1 MVISLRTQI
10 TVALLTLALLFVVAL
25 SLQNRA
31 FEIAVNDQAML
42 AEVRTLTARIA
53 DVERRGRGYAAVA
66 PRDYESYNRDVAV
79 IYSQWQQDLKALD
92 QSLAGVELG
101 LARADLGTVRQ
112 ALTQL
117 GVRYRG
123 FRQGLAEQL
132 GSKQDE
138 PRLEWGAQFIEA
150 QAPALLTAAQALSG
164 ATVDM
169 VEDHLGQARRITRYT
184 WIVGALILL
193 GTAVWFWA
201 RVTRRIGRVAD
212 ACRAVAEGSFG
223 QRAPVDGDDEL
234 GVLTRSFNQLS
245 ARTRVVLGV
254 LDRLP
259 EGADAAQAFALLWEE
274 SREYLGHRWQGLF
287 ELNSTS
293 QDGELLLQQ
302 EAAGIDFAGAG
313 RRYSLSAI
321 LRESGLDQRDSALW
335 SDIRRHT
342 LDQGQGRLLREL
354 SRRDLR
360 TLALVRMRS
369 ADGRS
374 DRLLAFAWA
383 EAGAEET
390 GVARFLGGL
399 ARFLGRTLA
408 RPLAAS
414 GAVS

>member
-1 MVISLRTQI
+1 MRISLRTQI
-10 TVALLTLALLFVVAL
+10 TLALLTLALLFVVAL

-31 FEIAVNDQAML
+31 FQEAVADQALL
-42 AEVRTLTARIA
+42 AEVRALQTRIS
-53 DVERRGRGYAAVA
+53 DIERRGRGYAAVA
-66 PRDYESYNRDVAV
+66 PRDYESYDRDLLV
-79 IYSQWQQDLKALD
+79 IHPQWQQDLRELDRSVASLEAALRTAGNPELHTA
-92 QSLAGVELG
+92 LAELS
-101 LARADLGTVRQ
+101 AAHRR
-112 ALTQL
+112 
-117 GVRYRG
+117 
-123 FRQGLAEQL
+123 FRDGLAEKL
-132 GSKQDE
+132 GDNPDE
-138 PRLEWGAQFIEA
+138 PRLEWGAEFLGAES
-150 QAPALLTAAQALSG
+150 PKLLLAAESLST
-164 ATVDM
+164 ATVAL
-169 VEDHLGQARRITRYT
+169 VAQHLAQTRRLTRYT
-184 WIVGALILL
+184 WLVGGLVLL

-234 GVLTRSFNQLS
+234 GALTRSFNQLS

-293 QDGELLLQQ
+293 QEGELLLQQ
-302 EAAGIDFAGAG
+302 EAAGVDFAGAG
-313 RRYSLSAI
+313 RRFSLAMI
-321 LRESGLDQRDSALW
+321 LKESGLERRDSALW
-335 SDIRRHT
+335 SDVRRHT
-342 LDQGQGRLLREL
+342 LDQAQGRLLREL

-360 TLALVRMRS
+360 TLALVRMKGTE
-369 ADGRS
+369 GRS

-383 EAGAEET
+383 DAGAEET

-408 RPLAAS
+408 RPLAA
-414 GAVS
+414 